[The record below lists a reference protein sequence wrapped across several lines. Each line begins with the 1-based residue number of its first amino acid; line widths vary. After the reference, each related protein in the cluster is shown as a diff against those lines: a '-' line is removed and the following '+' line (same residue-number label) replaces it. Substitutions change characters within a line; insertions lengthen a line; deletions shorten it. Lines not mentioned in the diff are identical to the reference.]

1 LYIDARKTEE
11 DTIHATRG
19 QTSKVQGGGG
29 QRKTSQAVAYTT
41 RVGVQCTGCKKK
53 KQFVVSRLACTTV
66 VHISISNDHTSH
78 QRPHVLL
85 GHGIVELMSRR
96 CTKVCLL
103 VCSPQELRKVEKRG
117 RNPDRS
123 SSFTAGAETLE
134 VCSMQSVSITLR
146 HHSRQVQSRWRCAAC
161 SLSAELYANP
171 ISMHNGASAA
181 CSPSFCLQ
189 GMGSKLLHVSTA
201 KNTRGEAEGPA

>member
-1 LYIDARKTEE
+1 MEHGAERAKCKE
-11 DTIHATRG
+11 
-19 QTSKVQGGGG
+19 V
-29 QRKTSQAVAYTT
+29 
-41 RVGVQCTGCKKK
+41 VGKGKHHRQWHTPQELGYNAPDVRISFF
-53 KQFVVSRLACTTV
+53 FVVSRLACTTV

-85 GHGIVELMSRR
+85 GHGIVELMSRC

-103 VCSPQELRKVEKRG
+103 VCSPQELCEVEKRG

-134 VCSMQSVSITLR
+134 VCSMQSVSRTLR